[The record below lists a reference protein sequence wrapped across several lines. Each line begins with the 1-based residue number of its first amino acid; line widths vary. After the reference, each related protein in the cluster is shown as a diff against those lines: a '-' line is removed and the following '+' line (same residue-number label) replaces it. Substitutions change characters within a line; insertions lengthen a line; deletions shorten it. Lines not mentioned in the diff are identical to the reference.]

1 MEGQKNKVIMT
12 EIEYDILDEL
22 YFFISFEKLLESVS
36 LEEKELFVN
45 LKNMIERNWIR
56 VFTDVSGEQPFN
68 ELDLENNYMHYY
80 YLATKEGFQ
89 AHNAL

>member
-68 ELDLENNYMHYY
+68 ELDLENN
-80 YLATKEGFQ
+80 
-89 AHNAL
+89 